1 MLRQEDPG
9 KKLLIAAFL
18 ISLIGMDIF
27 MELEQTTKFIGR
39 LSFVEFI
46 VENIVEFVNAT
57 MKSTMN
63 PTNNDKEF

>member
-1 MLRQEDPG
+1 MHYTAEFAKMVSYFWSAENRVC
-9 KKLLIAAFL
+9 I
-18 ISLIGMDIF
+18 
-27 MELEQTTKFIGR
+27 
-39 LSFVEFI
+39 VEFI